1 MAVSHSSRLERPG
14 MKIPLV
20 YVAVSKTDCSSFFL
34 ACVPF
39 LYCSTGESVA
49 LPPQNIPP
57 HSRGSVGN
65 GDESPALLR
74 PSERALRSSPKKT
87 RSLSHLRDPDHVK
100 RPENAFM
107 LFRKSRVGLY
117 NNTGAPQ
124 RQASIS
130 KLVSSEW
137 NKLTCE
143 AKAPWHD
150 LAKYVAAEHR
160 RRYPDYQ
167 YRPKRRKNLKEKCY
181 RGQKGT
187 PPLPASPT
195 NASTSRTILAPPVI
209 SLPTELPI
217 PTIDRSF
224 KAAHHSTD
232 PTVTSRRGR
241 FPPHGSTTATRN
253 TATAT
258 TTTTTT
264 TTTTSTT
271 TSTATMSVQKIA
283 ATAFDRE
290 PSGDGSATE
299 PPSFDTAKAVPA
311 DIVAAPSDKTSTLL
325 TGEGSHNVMCH
336 MPSVSTAW
344 DMPYTLLADDF
355 LCDVHTPSEPLAPPP
370 NYPLDL

>member
-130 KLVSSEW
+130 KSKLVSSEW

-143 AKAPWHD
+143 AKAPWRD
-150 LAKYVAAEHR
+150 LANHVAAGALSSPR
-160 RRYPDYQ
+160 FDY
-167 YRPKRRKNLKEKCY
+167 
-181 RGQKGT
+181 
-187 PPLPASPT
+187 
-195 NASTSRTILAPPVI
+195 
-209 SLPTELPI
+209 
-217 PTIDRSF
+217 
-224 KAAHHSTD
+224 
-232 PTVTSRRGR
+232 
-241 FPPHGSTTATRN
+241 
-253 TATAT
+253 
-258 TTTTTT
+258 
-264 TTTTSTT
+264 
-271 TSTATMSVQKIA
+271 
-283 ATAFDRE
+283 
-290 PSGDGSATE
+290 GDSEYGYGYGYDYDHDYDYVDDHKYGYYVGPENS
-299 PPSFDTAKAVPA
+299 
-311 DIVAAPSDKTSTLL
+311 SD
-325 TGEGSHNVMCH
+325 GVR
-336 MPSVSTAW
+336 
-344 DMPYTLLADDF
+344 
-355 LCDVHTPSEPLAPPP
+355 
-370 NYPLDL
+370 